1 MEEKNNKE
9 KIQKKINLFIITN
22 ELENLSK
29 KLKIKTFVINCFGK
43 H

>member
-1 MEEKNNKE
+1 MEGKNNKE